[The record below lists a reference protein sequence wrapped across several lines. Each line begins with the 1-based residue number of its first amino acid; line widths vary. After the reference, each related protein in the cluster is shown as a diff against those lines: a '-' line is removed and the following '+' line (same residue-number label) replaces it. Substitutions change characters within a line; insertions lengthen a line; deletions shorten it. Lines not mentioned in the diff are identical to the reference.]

1 MALKSAVRELPAQER
16 SVGRAYALGYVCH
29 YLLDSTVHPLVISQV
44 NALCGAGVEG
54 LTTEDAH
61 EVHAVI
67 ETELDEL
74 VLTAKRGETVA
85 TYHPATSVLRG
96 RDSMLD
102 TVGRLYA
109 GAVDDAFGLAMPK
122 GMFKSAVRAER
133 AAQRALYSPT
143 GAKRAV
149 LSAAERLVRP
159 HAMTGAMSH
168 RAAERA
174 TSAFANDERA
184 PWRHP
189 ATEAVSRASFWDLYD
204 QARAGAL
211 DAIKAM
217 DADDFDLA
225 ASHRL
230 TADVNFY
237 GEPVVALGRGRGRR
251 RDRRRRPRRAE
262 SVGTPM
268 TLETAFDLPFWF
280 EFAATVTGGLSG
292 GMSAVRARYDIFG
305 TVAIACITG
314 MGGGIIRDILL
325 QNYGLYAFQSP
336 WFLLSCALAGVA
348 VFYFGKLAT
357 YLDPIVDLLDNISV
371 ALWAIIGASKS
382 LSAGLT
388 VIPSVVLGTITST
401 AGASPRRAHEPPPV
415 AFQTGPIYGAR
426 PHRLHGLL
434 PAEATA
440 PARHGGSCA
449 PASQV
454 LATDLTW
461 LRTSARDYSDTV

>member
-44 NALCGAGVEG
+44 NALCAAGVEG
-54 LTTEDAH
+54 LAAEDAH

-109 GAVDDAFGLAMPK
+109 TAIDDAFGLTMPK

-133 AAQRALYSPT
+133 AAQRASTPLPAPSAPCSPRRAPRAPPCHDRGHEPPSRRARHFRLLPT
-143 GAKRAV
+143 TSARPGAIRPPRP
-149 LSAAERLVRP
+149 SAA
-159 HAMTGAMSH
+159 
-168 RAAERA
+168 
-174 TSAFANDERA
+174 
-184 PWRHP
+184 P
-189 ATEAVSRASFWDLYD
+189 ASGILYD

-237 GEPVVALGRGRGRR
+237 GEP
-251 RDRRRRPRRAE
+251 
-262 SVGTPM
+262 
-268 TLETAFDLPFWF
+268 
-280 EFAATVTGGLSG
+280 
-292 GMSAVRARYDIFG
+292 
-305 TVAIACITG
+305 
-314 MGGGIIRDILL
+314 
-325 QNYGLYAFQSP
+325 
-336 WFLLSCALAGVA
+336 GVA
-348 VFYFGKLAT
+348 H
-357 YLDPIVDLLDNISV
+357 
-371 ALWAIIGASKS
+371 
-382 LSAGLT
+382 LSWRMEDAAAGDD
-388 VIPSVVLGTITST
+388 VPDV
-401 AGASPRRAHEPPPV
+401 RNR
-415 AFQTGPIYGAR
+415 
-426 PHRLHGLL
+426 
-434 PAEATA
+434 
-440 PARHGGSCA
+440 
-449 PASQV
+449 
-454 LATDLTW
+454 
-461 LRTSARDYSDTV
+461 

>member
-1 MALKSAVRELPAQER
+1 MPALITHDFFGQDVYDHIFRNVGGTRDEAEAFLLGNQGPDPLFYAVADPRLHEHNRLGNVMHGEKPSELIKAFKDSLGILDDDELP
-16 SVGRAYALGYVCH
+16 VGRAYAFGFLCH
-29 YLLDSTVHPLVISQV
+29 YTLDSTMHPLVFFHEY
-44 NALCGAGVEG
+44 LLTDAGEPG
-54 LTTEDAH
+54 LSRDDAH

-109 GAVDDAFGLAMPK
+109 TAIDDAFGLTMPK

-149 LSAAERLVRP
+149 LSERLLRP

-237 GEPVVALGRGRGRR
+237 GEPVVAL
-251 RDRRRRPRRAE
+251 
-262 SVGTPM
+262 V
-268 TLETAFDLPFWF
+268 
-280 EFAATVTGGLSG
+280 
-292 GMSAVRARYDIFG
+292 
-305 TVAIACITG
+305 
-314 MGGGIIRDILL
+314 
-325 QNYGLYAFQSP
+325 
-336 WFLLSCALAGVA
+336 VA
-348 VFYFGKLAT
+348 VEDA
-357 YLDPIVDLLDNISV
+357 
-371 ALWAIIGASKS
+371 A
-382 LSAGLT
+382 AGDD
-388 VIPSVVLGTITST
+388 VPDV
-401 AGASPRRAHEPPPV
+401 RNR
-415 AFQTGPIYGAR
+415 
-426 PHRLHGLL
+426 
-434 PAEATA
+434 
-440 PARHGGSCA
+440 
-449 PASQV
+449 
-454 LATDLTW
+454 
-461 LRTSARDYSDTV
+461 

>member
-1 MALKSAVRELPAQER
+1 MPAIITHDLFGKDVYGETFDTIGGSRDAAEAFLLGNQGPDPLFFVAPDPRYRRVGKLASTLHRARPAEFLVALKSAVRELPAQER
-16 SVGRAYALGYVCH
+16 SIGRAYALGYVCH
-29 YLLDSTVHPLVISQV
+29 YLLDSTVHPLIISQV

-74 VLTAKRGETVA
+74 VLTAKRDETVA

-109 GAVDDAFGLAMPK
+109 TAIDDAFGLTMPK

-149 LSAAERLVRP
+149 LSAAERLLRP

-237 GEPVVALGRGRGRR
+237 GEPVVAL
-251 RDRRRRPRRAE
+251 
-262 SVGTPM
+262 V
-268 TLETAFDLPFWF
+268 
-280 EFAATVTGGLSG
+280 
-292 GMSAVRARYDIFG
+292 
-305 TVAIACITG
+305 
-314 MGGGIIRDILL
+314 
-325 QNYGLYAFQSP
+325 
-336 WFLLSCALAGVA
+336 VA
-348 VFYFGKLAT
+348 VEDA
-357 YLDPIVDLLDNISV
+357 
-371 ALWAIIGASKS
+371 A
-382 LSAGLT
+382 AGDD
-388 VIPSVVLGTITST
+388 VPDV
-401 AGASPRRAHEPPPV
+401 RNR
-415 AFQTGPIYGAR
+415 
-426 PHRLHGLL
+426 
-434 PAEATA
+434 
-440 PARHGGSCA
+440 
-449 PASQV
+449 
-454 LATDLTW
+454 
-461 LRTSARDYSDTV
+461 

>member
-1 MALKSAVRELPAQER
+1 M
-16 SVGRAYALGYVCH
+16 CH

-44 NALCGAGVEG
+44 NALCAAGVEG

-109 GAVDDAFGLAMPK
+109 TAIDDAFGLTMPK

-143 GAKRAV
+143 GAKRSV

-237 GEPVVALGRGRGRR
+237 GEPVVAL
-251 RDRRRRPRRAE
+251 
-262 SVGTPM
+262 V
-268 TLETAFDLPFWF
+268 
-280 EFAATVTGGLSG
+280 
-292 GMSAVRARYDIFG
+292 
-305 TVAIACITG
+305 
-314 MGGGIIRDILL
+314 
-325 QNYGLYAFQSP
+325 
-336 WFLLSCALAGVA
+336 VA
-348 VFYFGKLAT
+348 VEDA
-357 YLDPIVDLLDNISV
+357 
-371 ALWAIIGASKS
+371 A
-382 LSAGLT
+382 AGDD
-388 VIPSVVLGTITST
+388 VPDV
-401 AGASPRRAHEPPPV
+401 RNR
-415 AFQTGPIYGAR
+415 
-426 PHRLHGLL
+426 
-434 PAEATA
+434 
-440 PARHGGSCA
+440 
-449 PASQV
+449 
-454 LATDLTW
+454 
-461 LRTSARDYSDTV
+461 

>member
-1 MALKSAVRELPAQER
+1 M
-16 SVGRAYALGYVCH
+16 
-29 YLLDSTVHPLVISQV
+29 
-44 NALCGAGVEG
+44 
-54 LTTEDAH
+54 
-61 EVHAVI
+61 
-67 ETELDEL
+67 
-74 VLTAKRGETVA
+74 LTAKRGETVA

-109 GAVDDAFGLAMPK
+109 TAIDDAFGLTMPK

-237 GEPVVALGRGRGRR
+237 GEPVVAL
-251 RDRRRRPRRAE
+251 
-262 SVGTPM
+262 V
-268 TLETAFDLPFWF
+268 
-280 EFAATVTGGLSG
+280 
-292 GMSAVRARYDIFG
+292 
-305 TVAIACITG
+305 
-314 MGGGIIRDILL
+314 
-325 QNYGLYAFQSP
+325 
-336 WFLLSCALAGVA
+336 VA
-348 VFYFGKLAT
+348 VEDA
-357 YLDPIVDLLDNISV
+357 
-371 ALWAIIGASKS
+371 A
-382 LSAGLT
+382 AGDD
-388 VIPSVVLGTITST
+388 VPDV
-401 AGASPRRAHEPPPV
+401 RNR
-415 AFQTGPIYGAR
+415 
-426 PHRLHGLL
+426 
-434 PAEATA
+434 
-440 PARHGGSCA
+440 
-449 PASQV
+449 
-454 LATDLTW
+454 
-461 LRTSARDYSDTV
+461 

>member
-1 MALKSAVRELPAQER
+1 MPAIITHDLFGKDVYGETFDTIGGSRDAAEAFLLGNQGPDPLFFVAPDPRYRRVGKLASTLHRARPAEFLVALKSAVRELPAQER

-44 NALCGAGVEG
+44 NALCA
-54 LTTEDAH
+54 
-61 EVHAVI
+61 
-67 ETELDEL
+67 ELDEL

-109 GAVDDAFGLAMPK
+109 TAIDDAFGLTMPK

-237 GEPVVALGRGRGRR
+237 GEPVVAL
-251 RDRRRRPRRAE
+251 
-262 SVGTPM
+262 V
-268 TLETAFDLPFWF
+268 
-280 EFAATVTGGLSG
+280 
-292 GMSAVRARYDIFG
+292 
-305 TVAIACITG
+305 
-314 MGGGIIRDILL
+314 
-325 QNYGLYAFQSP
+325 
-336 WFLLSCALAGVA
+336 VA
-348 VFYFGKLAT
+348 VEDA
-357 YLDPIVDLLDNISV
+357 
-371 ALWAIIGASKS
+371 A
-382 LSAGLT
+382 AGDD
-388 VIPSVVLGTITST
+388 VPDV
-401 AGASPRRAHEPPPV
+401 RNR
-415 AFQTGPIYGAR
+415 
-426 PHRLHGLL
+426 
-434 PAEATA
+434 
-440 PARHGGSCA
+440 
-449 PASQV
+449 
-454 LATDLTW
+454 
-461 LRTSARDYSDTV
+461 